1 MPVPSRSPLFD
12 LLPALRCR
20 VYLLCLISL
29 ILVSCGP
36 AGDREEISARVMSY
50 NIRYDNPGDGV
61 NRWELR
67 REHLAGQ
74 VRLHAPH
81 FLGVQEALH
90 HQLTWLDG
98 ELPEM
103 DWIGVGRDDGGQEGE
118 YSAILYDSTRFEL
131 VAGSDSTLWL
141 SPTPGVT
148 GSRGWDAA
156 LPRILTF
163 GTFRERASGRQIM
176 VFNTHFDHRGDSARA
191 GSARLIA
198 ETVRRLAGAE
208 GLPAVVTGDFNA
220 TPDSE
225 PYDVLTGG
233 GLRDAFTESET
244 PHVGPLF
251 TFEGFEVGGSENP
264 RRIDYIFVNGEV
276 TVRSHAI
283 MSTYRERRYP
293 SDHLPVVVD
302 IAFGSPE

>member
-1 MPVPSRSPLFD
+1 MGLPFRIPRCCLTLGGICLAALLLASCATGPPDGEVP
-12 LLPALRCR
+12 
-20 VYLLCLISL
+20 
-29 ILVSCGP
+29 
-36 AGDREEISARVMSY
+36 ARLMSY

-67 REHLAGQ
+67 RDRLVGLI
-74 VRLHAPH
+74 RLHEPH

-90 HQLTWLDG
+90 HQLAWLDG

-103 DWIGVGRDDGGQEGE
+103 AWIGVGRDDGEQAGE

-131 VAGSDSTLWL
+131 VEDSDSTLWL
-141 SPTPGVT
+141 SLTPGVT

-163 GTFRERASGRQIM
+163 GTFRERESGRRIM
-176 VFNTHFDHRGDSARA
+176 VFNTHFDHRGDTARA

-198 ETVRRLAGAE
+198 ETVERMAGPE

-225 PYDVLTGG
+225 PYDRLTGG

-283 MSTYRERRYP
+283 LSTYRDRRYP
-293 SDHLPVVVD
+293 SDHLPVVAD
-302 IAFGSPE
+302 LSF